1 MDAETVEQDF
11 SLTDSENEV
20 DSLFD
25 DSHELLPEE
34 ERAVVEE
41 KDNVKVEQDWKKW
54 GADLL
59 RAAKRSTHKHCPEN
73 YGMIRCGW
81 GIQCSKWM
89 SKKLYQSLQ
98 SSFQR
103 IDRAPFADYGS
114 SISDILAQECLEGML
129 EALRLKAPPVN
140 ESRGS
145 KYYILD
151 RVFNQFAR
159 DVFMSDDSPSD
170 IGTSEVCYNHLALWP
185 CMYAAV
191 SGLTFGMGNAKFFP
205 GEIYLKATDEIQ
217 KLRHVPDPSRMKVD
231 GVVRIDFAQI
241 ELLSME
247 VTGHH
252 GLHDNNRAGW
262 DHAKGFHATL
272 AMLSRIAYAFMH
284 GSVELFHDIKVV
296 FVHAHE
302 TFLHL
307 WLFNMSSPGI
317 FVMQRIAK
325 AKVPAK
331 FEESFLLCE
340 LINFLWTLRVEI
352 SKTMKALV
360 RLKASHV
367 EKAIAIKVLGERRGQ
382 YLYET

>member
-1 MDAETVEQDF
+1 MK
-11 SLTDSENEV
+11 SENSILSPERHRHQG
-20 DSLFD
+20 
-25 DSHELLPEE
+25 HELLPEE

-73 YGMIRCGW
+73 YGIIRCGS

-98 SSFQR
+98 SSLQR

-114 SISDILAQECLEGML
+114 SISDIMAQECLEGML

-170 IGTSEVCYNHLALWP
+170 IGASEVCYNHLALWP

-191 SGLTFGMGNAKFFP
+191 SGLTFGLGNAKFFP

-217 KLRHVPDPSRMKVD
+217 KLRHEPDPSRMKVD

-262 DHAKGFHATL
+262 DH
-272 AMLSRIAYAFMH
+272 
-284 GSVELFHDIKVV
+284 
-296 FVHAHE
+296 
-302 TFLHL
+302 
-307 WLFNMSSPGI
+307 
-317 FVMQRIAK
+317 
-325 AKVPAK
+325 
-331 FEESFLLCE
+331 
-340 LINFLWTLRVEI
+340 
-352 SKTMKALV
+352 
-360 RLKASHV
+360 
-367 EKAIAIKVLGERRGQ
+367 
-382 YLYET
+382 